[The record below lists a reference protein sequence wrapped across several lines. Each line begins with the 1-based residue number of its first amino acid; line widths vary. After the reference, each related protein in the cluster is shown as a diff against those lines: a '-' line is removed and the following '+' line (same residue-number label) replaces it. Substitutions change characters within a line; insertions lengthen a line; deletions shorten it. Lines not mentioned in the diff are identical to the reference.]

1 MGNNRNE
8 FFRVSRARVSQRNA
22 GRGGGIIAGTPRRP
36 ITSNC
41 PWSNVQPPPI
51 ARVNESSVNFNSDP
65 VSGHILHI
73 PHPHPSREKRAAL
86 KPTTPTAACGY
97 THARFVHAHHPRT
110 TVLPLLLPPPSPPYS
125 LIYHLRSLTA
135 FAFETRLGCNADNY
149 ETPELPRRDC
159 SNYHRVRPR
168 VYGGEG
174 GGERGPG
181 ATMICPFSATGHLH
195 ICRLVPTSPPFRGFV
210 RCPRRFACLF
220 NSHADKP
227 VPSPLFLPSSSKEEE
242 EESDLIP
249 GRVETIGK
257 NRDRYPLTAK
267 AVDYRSCNSAIYIS
281 IQGMQIGG
289 TPNSNS
295 RESNEPDASIR
306 ELTYLASF

>member
-110 TVLPLLLPPPSPPYS
+110 TVLPLLLPLLPPSPPYS

-159 SNYHRVRPR
+159 SNYHRVRPC
-168 VYGGEG
+168 VYGGG
-174 GGERGPG
+174 GGREGGPG

-210 RCPRRFACLF
+210 RCPRRLACLF

-227 VPSPLFLPSSSKEEE
+227 VPPPPLLAFVEQGGGGGERFNPGSSRNDREKSRSLSP
-242 EESDLIP
+242 
-249 GRVETIGK
+249 
-257 NRDRYPLTAK
+257 N
-267 AVDYRSCNSAIYIS
+267 
-281 IQGMQIGG
+281 
-289 TPNSNS
+289 
-295 RESNEPDASIR
+295 RESGR
-306 ELTYLASF
+306 LSFV

>member
-8 FFRVSRARVSQRNA
+8 FFRVPRARVSQRNA

-86 KPTTPTAACGY
+86 KPTTPTAACRY

-110 TVLPLLLPPPSPPYS
+110 TVLPLLLPLLPPSPPYS

-174 GGERGPG
+174 GGGEG
-181 ATMICPFSATGHLH
+181 AGGHNDLSVFGN
-195 ICRLVPTSPPFRGFV
+195 RTFAYMPTRSHFASVSRFR
-210 RCPRRFACLF
+210 
-220 NSHADKP
+220 S
-227 VPSPLFLPSSSKEEE
+227 LPSSIR
-242 EESDLIP
+242 L
-249 GRVETIGK
+249 
-257 NRDRYPLTAK
+257 PLQLP
-267 AVDYRSCNSAIYIS
+267 R
-281 IQGMQIGG
+281 
-289 TPNSNS
+289 
-295 RESNEPDASIR
+295 
-306 ELTYLASF
+306 